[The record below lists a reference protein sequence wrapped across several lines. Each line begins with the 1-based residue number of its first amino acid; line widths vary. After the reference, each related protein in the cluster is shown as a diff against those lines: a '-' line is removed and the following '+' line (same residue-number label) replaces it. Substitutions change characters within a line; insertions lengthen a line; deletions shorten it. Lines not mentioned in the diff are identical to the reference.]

1 MKTIS
6 ENIQEIFESFW
17 HFYRSLRLVDQCRL
31 YCLFIIWHDYWCLWV
46 FLHRFN
52 QSLWIPLFLRHGQFS
67 LLFCHC
73 FNYYFLPSYIISL
86 FLAPF
91 YIFLPSALLNDRKVW
106 SFNWT
111 CLHVIPLNACRKSHE
126 VIQSAYMNLL
136 YCNQLHSAL
145 TSETV
150 VTPWSPIHLLPM
162 MPNYYVF
169 FRYPSADDITPAP
182 ELRLWC
188 FNLNG

>member
-1 MKTIS
+1 MNHFDIFTVASDWSISVDSTVCSLFGTITDVS
-6 ENIQEIFESFW
+6 GSFCTASIKAFE
-17 HFYRSLRLVDQCRL
+17 
-31 YCLFIIWHDYWCLWV
+31 
-46 FLHRFN
+46 
-52 QSLWIPLFLRHGQFS
+52 LFLRHGQFS